1 MPPVLTSAAV
11 VGKESFAAVGVR
23 SGKLL
28 GGDSLFSAGAVSV
41 LIGWLVSIGPSAGMT
56 GSATRLL
63 AANCGVEETLSAVT
77 AVATGEALCVGDC

>member
-1 MPPVLTSAAV
+1 MA
-11 VGKESFAAVGVR
+11 
-23 SGKLL
+23 
-28 GGDSLFSAGAVSV
+28 
-41 LIGWLVSIGPSAGMT
+41 